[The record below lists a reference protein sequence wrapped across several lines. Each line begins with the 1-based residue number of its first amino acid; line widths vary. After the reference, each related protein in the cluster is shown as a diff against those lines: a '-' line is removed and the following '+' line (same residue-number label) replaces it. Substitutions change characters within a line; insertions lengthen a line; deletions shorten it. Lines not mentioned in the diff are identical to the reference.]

1 MKSIVNYL
9 ALLAKYPKLHKLLE
23 FASSINPT
31 HEEYFYAF
39 DEALETSSVKYIK
52 FIILTE
58 RKRMDLLFGEF
69 IGDRVVDGRYEL
81 FWGLVNSLLTAFD
94 LPNPTSL
101 PLFQN
106 CKELTE
112 NGYAKLFSC
121 YSKGEE
127 RLVQIY
133 RQEEEGLVAT
143 KTKNIKIAE
152 RTSKKYPPQSE
163 AGLPQDL
170 RNHGM

>member
-1 MKSIVNYL
+1 
-9 ALLAKYPKLHKLLE
+9 
-23 FASSINPT
+23 
-31 HEEYFYAF
+31 
-39 DEALETSSVKYIK
+39 
-52 FIILTE
+52 
-58 RKRMDLLFGEF
+58 MDLLFGEF

-170 RNHGM
+170 RNHGIDEALDALLKLSADYWTKRKVKAAWRYVQKKRQTPS

>member
-23 FASSINPT
+23 FASSINLT

-133 RQEEEGLVAT
+133 RQEVLKIDPINT
-143 KTKNIKIAE
+143 KGRRASCNQN
-152 RTSKKYPPQSE
+152 KKYK
-163 AGLPQDL
+163 
-170 RNHGM
+170 NC

>member
-23 FASSINPT
+23 FASSINLT

-81 FWGLVNSLLTAFD
+81 FWGL
-94 LPNPTSL
+94 
-101 PLFQN
+101 
-106 CKELTE
+106 ELIE

-127 RLVQIY
+127 RLVRLSPI
-133 RQEEEGLVAT
+133 EEGLVAT